1 MRHHDVVIVG
11 ARAAG
16 AATALLLAR
25 AGHDVLVV
33 DRAGYGSDTLSTHA
47 LMRGGVLQLE
57 RWGVLDRIVAEATPP
72 VHRVTFDY
80 GGAPIVV
87 DVHRPLYAPRR
98 TVLDRILVDA
108 AREAGADVRFGVD
121 VTGLRT
127 DADGRV
133 TGISTRERGGGIRH
147 HDATLT
153 VGADGVRSR
162 VARAVQAP
170 VTSAAAYATASI
182 YGHYRGVPADGYEW
196 NFGAHAA
203 SGAIPTNGGRT
214 CVFVSA
220 SPERFHRELRHDRPA
235 AMRAL
240 LAEVSPDL
248 GARVAAGELD
258 GPLRAFPGLPGWL
271 RRPFGPG
278 WALVGDAG
286 YFKDPLTAHGLT
298 DALRDAELLV
308 HAVDEG
314 LTGTMPMTAALAGYE
329 RVRDDLSRPLL
340 NVTDAIAS
348 FDWRLPDL
356 QLLHEQLSAA
366 MQDET
371 RFLRAL
377 RPPPVRRPLV
387 LSA

>member
-1 MRHHDVVIVG
+1 MNRRDVVIVG

-33 DRAGYGSDTLSTHA
+33 DRARYGSDTLSTHA

-57 RWGVLDRIVAEATPP
+57 RWGVLDRIVAVPTPP

-87 DVHRPLYAPRR
+87 DLDRPLYAPRR

-121 VTGLRT
+121 VTGVRT
-127 DADGRV
+127 AVDGSV
-133 TGISTRERGGGIRH
+133 TGISTREHGGGTRH

-153 VGADGVRSR
+153 VGADGVRSL
-162 VARAVQAP
+162 VARTVGAP
-170 VTSAAAYATASI
+170 VTRAAAYAAASI
-182 YGHYRGVPADGYEW
+182 SGHYRGVPADGYEW
-196 NFGAHAA
+196 NFGARAA
-203 SGAIPTNGGRT
+203 SGAIPTNDGRT
-214 CVFVSA
+214 CVFVGA
-220 SPERFHRELRHDRPA
+220 SVQRFHRELRHDRA
-235 AMRAL
+235 AAVRAL

-248 GARVAAGELD
+248 GARVAGGTLD

-314 LTGTMPMTAALAGYE
+314 LTGAMPMAAALAGYE

-340 NVTDAIAS
+340 DATDAIAS

-356 QLLHEQLSAA
+356 QVLHEQLSAA
-366 MQDET
+366 MQDEA
-371 RFLRAL
+371 RFMGAL
-377 RPPPVRRPLV
+377 LTPPVRRPL
-387 LSA
+387 AIPA